1 MSKPHVLDRQYAV
14 LRAQIAERAAR
25 LIAEDFLHDFSLAK
39 KKAAKQLGITEGRMM
54 PSNQEIEDALASY
67 RAIYQPGHGNSLNQL
82 RQKAL
87 KVMRI
92 LAQFRPCLTGS
103 VLSGVAGPNSDINL
117 QLFLDDPKAVE
128 IFLLNQQIAYDLLPA
143 ANGRQ
148 QADYPSLSFWYDD
161 TQISLHVK
169 PKDAERQKEER
180 MRQEELEILLSV
192 ADWGN

>member
-25 LIAEDFLHDFSLAK
+25 LIAEDYLHDFSLAK

-54 PSNQEIEDALASY
+54 PSNQEIEDALVSY
-67 RAIYQPGHGNSLNQL
+67 RAIYQPDHGNSLYQL

-117 QLFLDDPKAVE
+117 QLFLDNPKAVE